1 MSLDAD
7 KVNHAD
13 YVNRLV
19 RARAR
24 ARVPTMPTGWSGL
37 ASPHLTLPL
46 PYPTPNSTLRLL
58 RPGGLLIMFGM
69 LLFPT
74 VEDQQALEA

>member
-13 YVNRLV
+13 YVN
-19 RARAR
+19 
-24 ARVPTMPTGWSGL
+24 
-37 ASPHLTLPL
+37 
-46 PYPTPNSTLRLL
+46 STLRLL
-58 RPGGLLIMFGM
+58 RPGGLLVMFGM

-74 VEDQQALEA
+74 LEDQEAMEKLHEILPNDTRITTAQLPVGCGIQLMGTHTPARTLH

>member
-1 MSLDAD
+1 
-7 KVNHAD
+7 
-13 YVNRLV
+13 
-19 RARAR
+19 
-24 ARVPTMPTGWSGL
+24 MPTGWSGL

-46 PYPTPNSTLRLL
+46 PYPTPHSTLRLL

-74 VEDQQALEA
+74 VEDQQAMEA